1 MYALILSGGRG
12 ERLRPLT
19 DNLPKPMVPVG
30 GKPILQRQA
39 EWLVE
44 AGVTDIVFP
53 LLDTAGKRYATTSR
67 MAKPTA
73 SALTTASKILL
84 WVVAVPSVRACQIC
98 PYGEGPLIVTNGD
111 IVTDLPLSDLLAG
124 YNQAT
129 GANPDHM
136 ATITVVPFRSPYGIV
151 DLNDSDGVTG
161 FREKVE
167 LPFWINAGIY
177 VMRRDI
183 EPLLPALGDH
193 EVETFPALAEQGRLS
208 ALRYRGY
215 WTSVRLLQGPT
226 GGRAAHDRCVT

>member
-44 AGVTDIVFP
+44 AGVTDIVFLAGYCWQAIRDHFQDGEAHGFRAHYSIEDSP
-53 LLDTAGKRYATTSR
+53 LGRGGAIRQGMSDL
-67 MAKPTA
+67 
-73 SALTTASKILL
+73 
-84 WVVAVPSVRACQIC
+84 

-124 YNQAT
+124 YYQTT

-215 WTSVRLLQGPT
+215 WTSVDSFKDLREAEEQLT
-226 GGRAAHDRCVT
+226 AA

>member
-44 AGVTDIVFP
+44 AGVTDIVFLAGYCWQAIRDHFQDGEAHGFRAHYSIEDSP
-53 LLDTAGKRYATTSR
+53 LGRGGAIRQGMSDL
-67 MAKPTA
+67 
-73 SALTTASKILL
+73 
-84 WVVAVPSVRACQIC
+84 

-129 GANPDHM
+129 SANPDHM

-215 WTSVRLLQGPT
+215 WTSVDSFKDLREAEEQLT
-226 GGRAAHDRCVT
+226 AA

>member
-44 AGVTDIVFP
+44 AGVTDIVFLAGYCWQAIRDHFQDGEAHGFRAHYSIEDSP
-53 LLDTAGKRYATTSR
+53 LGRGGAIRQGMSDL
-67 MAKPTA
+67 
-73 SALTTASKILL
+73 
-84 WVVAVPSVRACQIC
+84 

-129 GANPDHM
+129 GTNPDHM

-215 WTSVRLLQGPT
+215 WTSVDSFKDLREAEEHLT
-226 GGRAAHDRCVT
+226 AA

>member
-44 AGVTDIVFP
+44 AGVTDIVFLAGYCWQAIRDHFQDGEANGFRAHYRIEDSP
-53 LLDTAGKRYATTSR
+53 LGRGGAIRQGMLD
-67 MAKPTA
+67 
-73 SALTTASKILL
+73 L
-84 WVVAVPSVRACQIC
+84 

-111 IVTDLPLSDLLAG
+111 IVTDLPLSDLLVG

-129 GANPDHM
+129 SANPDHM

-215 WTSVRLLQGPT
+215 WTSVDSFKDLREAEEHLT
-226 GGRAAHDRCVT
+226 AA